1 MKILIKDIN
10 ESNYTTFNKL
20 MNLYFKDAK
29 KCNNCN
35 KHIYYYDTK
44 IIEINNKTGNNDIQ
58 LLGKSYKTHKTHGEH
73 LCICEICLSKKFP
86 EYQKLNKSKVFNTI
100 NKITSYAFNIKDRT
114 KYFTGPTKEK
124 CIKKYGYEKGIKI
137 WNDYCERQSYTN
149 TLDYKKQKYNWTEED
164 FKKFNLSRAVTV
176 DNMIKKYGKEEGL
189 NKWKSYIDRQKLTKS
204 YDYMVKKYGK
214 EQADKINQSKAL
226 TIDNYIKKYG
236 EKEGKFRYE
245 NRIKKQY
252 SFFSKKSQL
261 FFKKIDEILSKHYTT
276 YYASKN
282 EEYGKQTSMG
292 YKKLDYFIKE
302 LNLCIEFNGDIFHA
316 NPRFFKEFD
325 TPNPFNRNLTA
336 KEIWKNEKL
345 RIDILKEEHNID
357 TIVVWEYDYDKTLDI
372 EEFINNI
379 LNRK

>member
-10 ESNYTTFNKL
+10 ENNYTTFNEL

-29 KCNNCN
+29 KCNDCN

-44 IIEINNKTGNNDIQ
+44 IIEIKKTEDEDIQ

-73 LCICEICLSKKFP
+73 LCICEYCLSKKFP

-100 NKITSYAFNIKDRT
+100 NKITSYAFNITDRT

-124 CIKKYGYEKGIKI
+124 CIKKHGYEKGLKI
-137 WNDYCERQSYTN
+137 WNNYRKRQGYTN
-149 TLDYKKQKYNWTEED
+149 TLDYKKLKYNWTEED

-176 DNMIKKYGKEEGL
+176 DNMIKKYGEEEGL
-189 NKWKSYIDRQKLTKS
+189 NKWKVYVDRQKLTKS
-204 YDYMVKKYGK
+204 YDYMIKKYGK

-236 EKEGKFRYE
+236 EKEGKKKYE
-245 NRIKKQY
+245 SRIKKQY
-252 SFFSKKSQL
+252 SFFSKKSQS
-261 FFKKIDEILSKHYTT
+261 FFKEIDETLSQNYTT

-282 EEYGKQTSMG
+282 KEYGKMTSTG
-292 YKKLDYFIKE
+292 YKKLDYYIKE
-302 LNLCIEFNGDIFHA
+302 LNLCIEFNGDVFHA
-316 NPRFFKEFD
+316 NPKFFKEYD
-325 TPNPFNRNLTA
+325 NPNPFNRNLTA

-357 TIVVWEYDYDKTLDI
+357 TIVVWEYDYDKTLDVK
-372 EEFINNI
+372 EFINNI
-379 LNRK
+379 LNKK